1 MGSDFSVGA
10 FWISRGSSGRDRKK
24 IFRGEKRGRFRGP
37 EGNRRPVR
45 KCSEGG
51 WQGRQKLGGA

>member
-37 EGNRRPVR
+37 EAGMT
-45 KCSEGG
+45 KALKAIEG
-51 WQGRQKLGGA
+51 Q